1 MKKLI
6 NIFQIIVIIICNLLI
21 VSFVF
26 TMLRN
31 IVNHGNVI
39 GTIGCLVVIIAILLY
54 RKYNKNRKIRLA
66 SRVVLIFAGVFAV
79 YCAVISSFMVSGMM
93 NTPQTAFSA
102 GTDGTYEPETVIV
115 LGCKTINGAPSVMLA
130 ARLDKAAEYLEEN
143 PQAVCIVTGGKG
155 SDEIEAEAQTMEQ
168 YLITKGISAER
179 IYKEDKA
186 TNTEENIR
194 YSAEIIEKEKLPENV
209 IIVSESYHV
218 YRGMRNAQKLGLN
231 AAALPAPTNTPW
243 ALPSYWLREIFA
255 LSRDFAADLF

>member
-1 MKKLI
+1 MKKII

-39 GTIGCLVVIIAILLY
+39 GTIGCLIVITAILLY
-54 RKYNKNRKIRLA
+54 RKYNKNKKIRLV
-66 SRVVLIFAGVFAV
+66 SRIVLILAGIFAV
-79 YCAVISSFMVSGMM
+79 YCAVISSFMISGAM
-93 NTPQTAFSA
+93 NTPQTAFSS

-115 LGCKTINGAPSVMLA
+115 LGCKTINGSPSAMLA

-155 SDEIEAEAQTMEQ
+155 SDEIEAEAVTMERH
-168 YLITKGISAER
+168 LITKGIDKAR
-179 IYKEDKA
+179 IYKEEKA

-194 YSAEIIEKEKLPENV
+194 YSKEIIEKEKLPENV

-255 LSRDFAADLF
+255 VSRDFAADLL

>member
-79 YCAVISSFMVSGMM
+79 YCAVISSFIVSGMM

>member
-1 MKKLI
+1 MKKII

-39 GTIGCLVVIIAILLY
+39 GTIGCLIVIIAILLY
-54 RKYNKNRKIRLA
+54 RKYKERKSVRIA
-66 SRVVLIFAGVFAV
+66 SRTVLIAAGIFAV
-79 YCAVISSFMVSGMM
+79 YCAVISSFMISGMT
-93 NTPQTAFSA
+93 NTPQKAFQT

-115 LGCKTINGAPSVMLA
+115 LGCKTLNGYPSVMLA

-143 PQAVCIVTGGKG
+143 PQAMCIVTGGKG
-155 SDEIEAEAQTMEQ
+155 SDEIEAEAETMER
-168 YLITKGISAER
+168 YLTTKGIDSDR
-179 IYKEDKA
+179 IYKENKA

-194 YSAEIIEKEKLPENV
+194 YSADIIEKEKLPENV

-218 YRGMRNAQKLGLN
+218 YRGMRGAQKLGFN

>member
-1 MKKLI
+1 MKKII

-39 GTIGCLVVIIAILLY
+39 GTIGCLVVITAILLY

-168 YLITKGISAER
+168 YLLTKGISAER

-209 IIVSESYHV
+209 VIVSESYHV

>member
-6 NIFQIIVIIICNLLI
+6 NILQIIVIVICNLLI

-39 GTIGCLVVIIAILLY
+39 GTIGCLTVIFAIILY
-54 RKYNKNRKIRLA
+54 RKYKENKPVRIA
-66 SRVVLIFAGVFAV
+66 SKAVLIVAGVFAV
-79 YCAVISSFMVSGMM
+79 YCAVISSFMISGMM
-93 NTPQTAFSA
+93 NAPNKAFQA
-102 GTDGTYEPETVIV
+102 GTDGMREPETVIV

-130 ARLDKAAEYLEEN
+130 ARLDTAAQYLNEN
-143 PQAVCIVTGGKG
+143 PQAVCVVTGGKG
-155 SDEIEAEAQTMEQ
+155 NDEIEAEAVTMER
-168 YLITKGISAER
+168 YLITKGIDNNR

-186 TNTEENIR
+186 TNTEENLR
-194 YSAEIIEKEKLPENV
+194 FSAEIIEKENLPENV

-218 YRGMRNAQKLGLN
+218 YRGTRNAEKLGLD

-255 LSRDFAADLF
+255 VSRDFAADLF

>member
-1 MKKLI
+1 MKKII

-39 GTIGCLVVIIAILLY
+39 GTIGCLIVIAAILLY
-54 RKYNKNRKIRLA
+54 RKYNKNKKIKLV
-66 SRVVLIFAGVFAV
+66 SKLILIFAGIFAV
-79 YCAVISSFMVSGMM
+79 YCVVVSSFMVSGMM
-93 NTPQTAFSA
+93 NTPQTAFSS

-115 LGCKTINGAPSVMLA
+115 LGCKTINGHPSLMLT

-155 SDEIEAEAQTMEQ
+155 SDEIEAEAVTMER
-168 YLITKGISAER
+168 YLITKGIDSTR
-179 IYKEDKA
+179 IYTEDKA

-194 YSAEIIEKEKLPENV
+194 YSAEIIKKEKLPENV
-209 IIVSESYHV
+209 VIVSESYHV
-218 YRGMRNAQKLGLN
+218 YRGMRNAQKHGLN
-231 AAALPAPTNTPW
+231 AASLPAPTNTPW

-255 LSRDFAADLF
+255 ISRDFAADLL

>member
-39 GTIGCLVVIIAILLY
+39 GTIGCLVVITAILLY